1 MTTQTKWTPG
11 TWFLNGPWNIYAER
25 EGERSKCVATIVP
38 QGTIAEREANARLIA
53 AAPELADFVRAYLET
68 ASSPSGLGKI
78 VEDDG
83 VSGHAEIA
91 DIDAKA
97 RALLARLGAV

>member
-53 AAPELADFVRAYLET
+53 LAPELAEALAAFIDEWHADESNFYRAET
-68 ASSPSGLGKI
+68 APIKQ
-78 VEDDG
+78 
-83 VSGHAEIA
+83 
-91 DIDAKA
+91 A
-97 RALLARLGAV
+97 RALLAKIERD